1 MDFFILG
8 KVLKTR
14 GLHGCLKVMSYAQK
28 QDVFEGL
35 KHIFVEKSPGQKK
48 EYEVKKIERSGKFL
62 FLQLN
67 EINDLDAAASL
78 VGCSIFLPK
87 ELLPPLPEGE
97 YYWSDIIG
105 LEVVNQDGRILGKI
119 ESIFPTGSNDVYVC
133 KDGKK
138 EILLPAIADVIDK
151 IDIKNGFMKVNL
163 PKGL

>member
-48 EYEVKKIERSGKFL
+48 EYQVKKIERSGKFL

-133 KDGKK
+133 KSGKK
-138 EILLPAIADVIDK
+138 EILLPAIADVINK